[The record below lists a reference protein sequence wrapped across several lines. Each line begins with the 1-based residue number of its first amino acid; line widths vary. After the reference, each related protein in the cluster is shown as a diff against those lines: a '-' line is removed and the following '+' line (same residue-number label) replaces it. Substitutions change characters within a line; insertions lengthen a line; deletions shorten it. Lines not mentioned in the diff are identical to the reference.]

1 MFKQEK
7 NRFYLGDP
15 VHPTAEISFEQISED
30 TLSVNHTFVDESL
43 RGQGIA
49 EKLLDAVADH
59 ARSGHK
65 KLSATC
71 SYARKKLDGSEKYRD
86 IAVLE

>member
-1 MFKQEK
+1 MFTQEK

-15 VHPTAEISFEQISED
+15 DYPTAEIVFEQIGED
-30 TLSVNHTFVDESL
+30 TLSVEHTFVDESL

-71 SYARKKLDGSEKYRD
+71 SYARKKLDTSEKYRD
-86 IAVLE
+86 IAV

>member
-1 MFKQEK
+1 MFTQEK

-15 VHPTAEISFEQISED
+15 VHPTAEIVFEQIGED
-30 TLSVNHTFVDESL
+30 TLSVSHTFVDESL

-71 SYARKKLDGSEKYRD
+71 SYARK
-86 IAVLE
+86 

>member
-7 NRFYLGDP
+7 NRFYLGGP
-15 VHPTAEISFEQISED
+15 GNPTAEIVFEQISED
-30 TLSVNHTFVDESL
+30 TLSVEHTFVDDSL

-49 EKLLDAVADH
+49 ESLLDAVADY
-59 ARSGHK
+59 ARSEHK

-71 SYARKKLDGSEKYRD
+71 SYARRKLDTSEKYKD
-86 IAVLE
+86 IAV

>member
-1 MFKQEK
+1 MFTQEK

-15 VHPTAEISFEQISED
+15 VHPTAEIVFEQISED

-59 ARSGHK
+59 ARRGHK

>member
-1 MFKQEK
+1 MFTQEK

-15 VHPTAEISFEQISED
+15 VHPTAEITFEQISED

-59 ARSGHK
+59 DRSGHK

-71 SYARKKLDGSEKYRD
+71 PYARKKLDGSEKYRD
-86 IAVLE
+86 IAVQE

>member
-15 VHPTAEISFEQISED
+15 VHPTAEITFEQISED

-86 IAVLE
+86 IAV

>member
-1 MFKQEK
+1 MFTQEK

-15 VHPTAEISFEQISED
+15 VHPTAEIVFEQIGED
-30 TLSVNHTFVDESL
+30 TLSVSHTFVDESL

-59 ARSGHK
+59 ARNGHK

-86 IAVLE
+86 IAVQE